1 MYSSVQCYSF
11 FLLLNFQ
18 ILGGTDIAGVEQAV
32 KDKVEDLLVKH
43 RLSDAVPLTNLNK
56 DIAIHDLLVAEV
68 LVTRTVALD
77 TIFKGLNCLG
87 LSNLLRK
94 HQIIDLKHYYV
105 SVANM
110 LSLHNKTTI

>member
-1 MYSSVQCYSF
+1 M
-11 FLLLNFQ
+11 
-18 ILGGTDIAGVEQAV
+18 AGDEQAF

-56 DIAIHDLLVAEV
+56 DLLVAEV
-68 LVTRTVALD
+68 LVTRTADVF
-77 TIFKGLNCLG
+77 FKGLNSLG

-94 HQIIDLKHYYV
+94 HQSIDLKHYCV
-105 SVANM
+105 FVANM